1 MNSARRPRAGAK
13 THACWGRG
21 LYTGYRTVRNLPV
34 IMWEKCAEYDANDPC
49 RGVCLRV
56 GFRDGERN
64 LRYAHVNRPE
74 KGRTCRACHETHA
87 SNKAK
92 YVRDWVLFGSSRR
105 RLPINF
111 EQTETGGR
119 CGPGCH
125 RAYGYDRVKPVIN
138 HPAQRPAA
146 RPEATTAPRG
156 EGKDEKKGSQS

>member
-1 MNSARRPRAGAK
+1 M
-13 THACWGRG
+13 
-21 LYTGYRTVRNLPV
+21 YTGYRTVRNLPV